1 MMDGAPN
8 LSRYSFKD
16 LVDLKAEVERELEA
30 KRVEARERLLG
41 EMKARAEE
49 EGLSLDEVVGSR
61 GNGRARRPTVKYR
74 NPLDPSQT
82 WSGRGRRPGWLEAA
96 LKDGTSL
103 ESLRV

>member
-1 MMDGAPN
+1 MLDGAPN
-8 LSRYSFKD
+8 FSRYSFKD

-30 KRVEARERLLG
+30 KRVEAKERLLA

-61 GNGRARRPTVKYR
+61 GNGHRRRPIVRYR

-82 WSGRGRRPGWLEAA
+82 WSGRGRRPGWLEAV
-96 LKDGTSL
+96 LKEGKTL
-103 ESLRV
+103 ESSRV